1 MERFLDFAHRLADA
15 ARGETMARWAAGCVV
30 EGKAGA
36 LDFDPVTEADREGER
51 VMRAMIEA
59 AWPDHGIAG
68 EEFGETPG
76 AGRFGWSLDP
86 VDGTR
91 SFICGLPS
99 WTTLIAL
106 LDEGRPV
113 VGIIDAPA
121 LGERYSAAG
130 GCGHIHAAGGVAPLK
145 VSGCTDLAE
154 ARLSTTDP
162 FILGDSGFEAFD
174 RLRRAARTTRYGL
187 DAYGYARLAAGS
199 LDLVVESCLKPHDY
213 NALVPVV
220 EAAGGIIGNWT
231 GGNDLSDGRIIAA
244 ASPALFAAA
253 VAEMERASRTG

>member
-1 MERFLDFAHRLADA
+1 MTELRPFLAFAHRLADA
-15 ARGETMARWAAGCVV
+15 ARGETLGRWTAGCAV

-36 LDFDPVTEADREGER
+36 IDFDPVTEADREGER

-68 EEFGETPG
+68 EEFGEKPG
-76 AGRFGWSLDP
+76 GGRFVWSLDP

-106 LDEGRPV
+106 LDEGEPV
-113 VGIIDAPA
+113 AGIIDAPA
-121 LGERYSAAG
+121 LGERYAAAG
-130 GCGHIHAAGGVAPLK
+130 APGLLLAADRGAELRT
-145 VSGCTDLAE
+145 SGCTALDE

-162 FILGDSGFEAFD
+162 FILGDAGFEAFG
-174 RLRRAARTTRYGL
+174 RLRRGARTTRYGL

-199 LDLVVESCLKPHDY
+199 LDLVVEACLKPHDY

-220 EAAGGIIGNWT
+220 EAAGGVIGNWK
-231 GGNDLSDGRIIAA
+231 GGRDLSDGRTIAA
-244 ASPALFAAA
+244 ASRALFDAA
-253 VAEMERASRTG
+253 VREMERA